1 MLILR
6 RFNITDLPQVYDLA
20 CTELKERYTPEL
32 FLNVFSCW
40 SDGFIVIED
49 NRRIQ
54 GFILGI
60 TISKREARIL
70 MLAVKDEVKRRGL
83 GTILFREFCSKCAM
97 RGIRYIT
104 LEVRKSNLPAI
115 NFYKKLGFE
124 IAGEI
129 DHYYSDGESAY
140 RMHLFL

>member
-6 RFNITDLPQVYDLA
+6 RFTITDLPQVYDLA

-49 NRRIQ
+49 NRQIQ

-60 TISKREARIL
+60 TISKKEARIL
-70 MLAVKDEVKRRGL
+70 MLAVKDDMKRKGV
-83 GTILFREFCSKCAM
+83 GTILFREFCLKCAM
-97 RGIRYIT
+97 KGIRYIT
-104 LEVRKSNLPAI
+104 LEVRKSNLSAI

-124 IAGEI
+124 ITGEI

>member
-49 NRRIQ
+49 NRQIQ

-70 MLAVKDEVKRRGL
+70 MLAVKDEMKRRGL

-97 RGIRYIT
+97 RGIHYIT

-115 NFYKKLGFE
+115 NFYKKMGFE

-129 DHYYSDGESAY
+129 NRYYSDGESAY